1 MLLSK
6 AIFRGKCA
14 NRYTMVL
21 IVFIIYIIIII
32 VFSFVQISINLN
44 TPSSCMYQVSST
56 HCCRKWAAIRQ
67 APKETSPPW
76 AEWWKPGSR
85 VELSS
90 GQTPPPTPLLQVLW
104 QKNQNI
110 HRLEEWIFRV
120 FVYCTKGKICLVF
133 YLYLTVGGDISN
145 LPKVK
150 KKNLNY
156 WIEFLIFKILIG
168 FERSL
173 MYVMTD

>member
-1 MLLSK
+1 MLTATLWYWLYLLFISLLLL
-6 AIFRGKCA
+6 
-14 NRYTMVL
+14 YLVL
-21 IVFIIYIIIII
+21 FK
-32 VFSFVQISINLN
+32 S
-44 TPSSCMYQVSST
+44 PSTCVVSST